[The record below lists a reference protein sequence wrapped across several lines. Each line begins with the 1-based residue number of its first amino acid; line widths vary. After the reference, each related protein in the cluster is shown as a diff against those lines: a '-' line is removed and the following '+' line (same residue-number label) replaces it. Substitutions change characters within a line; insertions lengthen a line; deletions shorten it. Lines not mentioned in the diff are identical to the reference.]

1 MRVIAEILTVSN
13 NFEYNLITNM
23 YETRMRIDTIDLFHL
38 SHIVL

>member
-1 MRVIAEILTVSN
+1 MRVIAEILTVS
-13 NFEYNLITNM
+13 EYNLITNM